1 MFKIN
6 IAYVM
11 DLTKKTNS
19 TTNQALANYSQYKV
33 LVRVPKD
40 VVALIKYDFLSSKV
54 DRE

>member
-1 MFKIN
+1 ME
-6 IAYVM
+6 
-11 DLTKKTNS
+11 LTKKTNS

-40 VVALIKYDFLSSKV
+40 VIALIKYDFLSSKD